1 MKNARQAAFEAL
13 LKIQREGAYSNLV
26 VDASLK
32 ENDHFDDRD
41 KAFFSNLVYG
51 TLDRLILI
59 DYNLSLYLNQPV
71 RKLKP
76 ELHTILRLG
85 TYQLL
90 FLDKVPSSAAVNESV
105 KLAKVNKSAF
115 AASLVNAV
123 LRRVADNGLKLPEG
137 AENDPDYLAIKYS
150 CPEWLISMWIEAY
163 GFDNAIA
170 LAEKAL
176 EAAPVVVKVNT
187 LKISVDDLIWKLAE
201 EGVIAEKS
209 AKYPESL
216 ILNNTGAVEDLLAYQ
231 QGYFHAQDFASQ
243 ICCKVVD
250 AKPGETVFDLCSAPG
265 GKTFTIAEGMQNT
278 GCVRAFDVYQSRV
291 DLIKSGAKRLGLD
304 NVYTYLSDASIFNE
318 NYGMADRV
326 LCDVPC
332 SGLGIIRRKP
342 EIRFKKSADIDN
354 LPELQYR
361 ILCNAVKYLKEGGR
375 LVYSTCTLNP
385 KENDEVCNRFLAEH
399 PDFKAVKVL
408 PELRRYSENDKY
420 LTLMPH
426 VHSTDGFFVAAFQK
440 NGGNKFETKN

>member
-1 MKNARQAAFEAL
+1 MKSARQAAFEAL

-26 VDASLK
+26 VDAALK
-32 ENDHFDDRD
+32 ENDHFDERD

-90 FLDKVPSSAAVNESV
+90 FLDKVPSRAAVNESV
-105 KLAKVNKSAF
+105 NLAKVNKSAF

-137 AENDPDYLAIKYS
+137 AENSPDYLAIKYS

-163 GFDNAIA
+163 GFDNAVA

-176 EAAPVVVKVNT
+176 EPAPVIVKVNT
-187 LKISVDDLIWKLAE
+187 LKTSVEDLIWKLAE
-201 EGVIAEKS
+201 EGVVAEKVS
-209 AKYPESL
+209 KYPDSL
-216 ILNNTGAVEDLLAYQ
+216 VLNNTGAVEELLAYKE
-231 QGYFHAQDFASQ
+231 GLFHAQDFASQ
-243 ICCKVVD
+243 ICCRAVD
-250 AKPGETVFDLCSAPG
+250 AKEGETVFDLCSAPG
-265 GKTFTIAEGMQNT
+265 GKAFTIAEAMNNT
-278 GCVRAFDVYQSRV
+278 GVVRAFDVYQSRV

-304 NVYTYLSDASIFNE
+304 NVFTYLSDASIFNE

-342 EIRFKKSADIDN
+342 EIRFKKTADIDN

-361 ILCNAVKYLKEGGR
+361 ILCNATKYLKDGGR

-385 KENDEVCNRFLAEH
+385 KENNEVCDRFLSEH
-399 PDFKAVKVL
+399 PEFEAVELL
-408 PELRRYSENDKY
+408 PEMKRYSENDKY

-426 VHSTDGFFVAAFQK
+426 IHSTDGFFVAAFRK
-440 NGGNKFETKN
+440 NGGNK

>member
-1 MKNARQAAFEAL
+1 MKSARQAAFEAL
-13 LKIQREGAYSNLV
+13 LKIQKEGAYSNLV
-26 VDASLK
+26 VDATLK
-32 ENDHFDDRD
+32 ENDHFDERD

-59 DYNLSLYLNQPV
+59 DYNLSMYLNQPV

-90 FLDKVPSSAAVNESV
+90 FLDKVPSRAAVNESV
-105 KLAKVNKSAF
+105 NLAKVNKSAF

-123 LRRVADNGLKLPEG
+123 LRRVADNGLRLPEG
-137 AENDPDYLAIKYS
+137 SENDPDYLAIKYS

-187 LKISVDDLIWKLAE
+187 LKTTVDDLIWKLAE
-201 EGVIAEKS
+201 EGVVAEKS
-209 AKYPESL
+209 SKFHDSL
-216 ILNNTGAVEDLLAYQ
+216 VLNNTGAVEELLAYQ
-231 QGYFHAQDFASQ
+231 DGLFHAQDFASQ
-243 ICCKVVD
+243 ICCKALD

-265 GKTFTIAEGMQNT
+265 GKTFTIAQSMKNT
-278 GCVRAFDVYQSRV
+278 GCVRAFDIYQSRV
-291 DLIKSGAKRLGLD
+291 ELIKNGAKRLGLD
-304 NVYTYLSDASIFNE
+304 NVYTYLSDATIFNE

-342 EIRFKKSADIDN
+342 EIRFKKSAEIDN
-354 LPELQYR
+354 LPEIQYS
-361 ILCNAVKYLKEGGR
+361 ILCNATKYLKDGGR

-385 KENDEVCNRFLAEH
+385 KENDEICNRFLEEH
-399 PDFKAVKVL
+399 PEFEAVKVL

-426 VHSTDGFFVAAFQK
+426 LHSTDGFFVAAFQK
-440 NGGNKFETKN
+440 NGGNK

>member
-1 MKNARQAAFEAL
+1 MKSARQAAFEAL
-13 LKIQREGAYSNLV
+13 LKIQKEGAYSNLV
-26 VDASLK
+26 VDATLK
-32 ENDHFDDRD
+32 ENEHFDERD

-59 DYNLSLYLNQPV
+59 DYNLSMYLNQPV

-90 FLDKVPSSAAVNESV
+90 FLDKVPSRAAVNESV
-105 KLAKVNKSAF
+105 NLAKVNKSAF

-137 AENDPDYLAIKYS
+137 SENDPDYLAIKYS

-187 LKISVDDLIWKLAE
+187 LKTTVDDLIWKLAE
-201 EGVIAEKS
+201 EGVVAEKS
-209 AKYPESL
+209 TKFPDSL
-216 ILNNTGAVEDLLAYQ
+216 VLNNTGAVEELLAYQ
-231 QGYFHAQDFASQ
+231 EGLFHAQDFASQ
-243 ICCKVVD
+243 ICCKALD

-265 GKTFTIAEGMQNT
+265 GKAFTIAQSMQNT
-278 GCVRAFDVYQSRV
+278 GCVRAFDIYQSRV
-291 DLIKSGAKRLGLD
+291 DLIKNGAKRLGLN
-304 NVYTYLSDASIFNE
+304 NVYTYLSDATIFNE

-342 EIRFKKSADIDN
+342 EIRFKKSAEIDN
-354 LPELQYR
+354 LPEIQYS
-361 ILCNAVKYLKEGGR
+361 ILCNAIKYLKDGGR

-385 KENDEVCNRFLAEH
+385 KENDEICNRFLEEH
-399 PDFKAVKVL
+399 PEFEAVKVL

-426 VHSTDGFFVAAFQK
+426 IHSTDGFFVAVFQK
-440 NGGNKFETKN
+440 NGGNK

>member
-1 MKNARQAAFEAL
+1 MKSARQAAFEAL
-13 LKIQREGAYSNLV
+13 LKIQKEGAYSNLV
-26 VDASLK
+26 VDATLK
-32 ENDHFDDRD
+32 ENEHFDERD

-59 DYNLSLYLNQPV
+59 DYNLSMYLNQPV

-90 FLDKVPSSAAVNESV
+90 FLDKVPSRAAVNESV
-105 KLAKVNKSAF
+105 NLAKVNKSAF

-137 AENDPDYLAIKYS
+137 SENDPDYLAIKYS

-187 LKISVDDLIWKLAE
+187 LKTTVDDLIWKLAE
-201 EGVIAEKS
+201 EGVVAEKS
-209 AKYPESL
+209 TKFPDSL
-216 ILNNTGAVEDLLAYQ
+216 VLNNTGAVEELLAYQ
-231 QGYFHAQDFASQ
+231 EGLFHAQDFASQ
-243 ICCKVVD
+243 ICCKALD

-265 GKTFTIAEGMQNT
+265 GKAFTIAQSMQNT
-278 GCVRAFDVYQSRV
+278 GCVRAFDIYQSRV
-291 DLIKSGAKRLGLD
+291 DLIKNGAKRLGLN
-304 NVYTYLSDASIFNE
+304 NVYTYLSDATIFNE

-342 EIRFKKSADIDN
+342 EIRFKKSAEIDN
-354 LPELQYR
+354 LPEIQYS
-361 ILCNAVKYLKEGGR
+361 ILCNATKYLKDGGR

-385 KENDEVCNRFLAEH
+385 KENDEICNRFLEEH
-399 PDFKAVKVL
+399 PEFEAVKVL

-426 VHSTDGFFVAAFQK
+426 IHSTDGFFVAVFQK
-440 NGGNKFETKN
+440 NGGNK

>member
-1 MKNARQAAFEAL
+1 MKSARQAAFEAL
-13 LKIQREGAYSNLV
+13 LKIQKEGAYSNLV
-26 VDASLK
+26 VDATLK
-32 ENDHFDDRD
+32 ENEHFDERD

-59 DYNLSLYLNQPV
+59 DYNLSMYLNQPV

-90 FLDKVPSSAAVNESV
+90 FLDKVPSRAAVNESV
-105 KLAKVNKSAF
+105 NLAKVNKSAF

-137 AENDPDYLAIKYS
+137 SENDPDYLAIKYS

-187 LKISVDDLIWKLAE
+187 LKTTADDLIWKLAE
-201 EGVIAEKS
+201 EGVVAEKS
-209 AKYPESL
+209 TKFPDSL
-216 ILNNTGAVEDLLAYQ
+216 VLNNTGAVEELLAYQ
-231 QGYFHAQDFASQ
+231 EGLFHAQDFASQ
-243 ICCKVVD
+243 ICCKALD

-265 GKTFTIAEGMQNT
+265 GKAFTIAQSMQNT
-278 GCVRAFDVYQSRV
+278 GCVRAFDIYQSRV
-291 DLIKSGAKRLGLD
+291 DLIKNGAKRLGLD
-304 NVYTYLSDASIFNE
+304 NVYTYLSDATIFNE

-342 EIRFKKSADIDN
+342 EIRFKKSAEIDN
-354 LPELQYR
+354 LPEIQYS
-361 ILCNAVKYLKEGGR
+361 ILCNATKYLKDGGR

-385 KENDEVCNRFLAEH
+385 KENDEICNRFLEEH
-399 PDFKAVKVL
+399 PEFEAVKVL

-426 VHSTDGFFVAAFQK
+426 IHSTDGFFVAVFQK
-440 NGGNKFETKN
+440 NGGNK

>member
-1 MKNARQAAFEAL
+1 MKSARQAAFEAL
-13 LKIQREGAYSNLV
+13 LKIQKEGAYSNLV
-26 VDASLK
+26 VDATLK
-32 ENDHFDDRD
+32 ENEHFDERD

-59 DYNLSLYLNQPV
+59 DYNLSMYLNQPV

-90 FLDKVPSSAAVNESV
+90 FLDKVPSRAAVNESV
-105 KLAKVNKSAF
+105 NLAKVNKSAF

-137 AENDPDYLAIKYS
+137 SENDPDYLAIKYS

-187 LKISVDDLIWKLAE
+187 LKTTVDDLIWKLAE
-201 EGVIAEKS
+201 EGVVAEKS
-209 AKYPESL
+209 TKFPDSL
-216 ILNNTGAVEDLLAYQ
+216 VLNNTGAVEELLAYQ
-231 QGYFHAQDFASQ
+231 EGLFHAQDFASQ
-243 ICCKVVD
+243 ICCKALD

-265 GKTFTIAEGMQNT
+265 GKAFTIAQSMQNT
-278 GCVRAFDVYQSRV
+278 GCVRAFDIYQSRV
-291 DLIKSGAKRLGLD
+291 DLIKNGAKRLGLD
-304 NVYTYLSDASIFNE
+304 NVYTYLSDATIFNE

-342 EIRFKKSADIDN
+342 EIRFKKSAEIDN
-354 LPELQYR
+354 LPEIQYS
-361 ILCNAVKYLKEGGR
+361 ILCNATKYLKDGGR

-385 KENDEVCNRFLAEH
+385 KENDEICNRFLEEH
-399 PDFKAVKVL
+399 PEFEAVKVL

-426 VHSTDGFFVAAFQK
+426 IHSTDGFFVAVFQK
-440 NGGNKFETKN
+440 NGGNK

>member
-1 MKNARQAAFEAL
+1 MKSARQAAFEAL
-13 LKIQREGAYSNLV
+13 LKIQKEGAYSNLV
-26 VDASLK
+26 VDATLK
-32 ENDHFDDRD
+32 ENEHFDERD

-59 DYNLSLYLNQPV
+59 DYNLSMYLNQPV

-90 FLDKVPSSAAVNESV
+90 FLDKVPSRAAVNESV
-105 KLAKVNKSAF
+105 NLAKVNKSAF

-137 AENDPDYLAIKYS
+137 SENDPDYLAIKYS

-187 LKISVDDLIWKLAE
+187 LKTTVDDLIWKLAE
-201 EGVIAEKS
+201 EGVVAEKS
-209 AKYPESL
+209 TKFPDSL
-216 ILNNTGAVEDLLAYQ
+216 VLNNTGAVEELLAYQ
-231 QGYFHAQDFASQ
+231 EGLFHAQDFASQ
-243 ICCKVVD
+243 ICCKALD

-265 GKTFTIAEGMQNT
+265 GKAFTIAQSMQNT
-278 GCVRAFDVYQSRV
+278 GCVRAFDIYQSRV
-291 DLIKSGAKRLGLD
+291 ELIKNGAKRLGLD
-304 NVYTYLSDASIFNE
+304 NVYTYLSDATIFNE

-342 EIRFKKSADIDN
+342 EIRFKKSAEIDN
-354 LPELQYR
+354 LPEIQYS
-361 ILCNAVKYLKEGGR
+361 ILCNATKYLKDGGR

-385 KENDEVCNRFLAEH
+385 KENDEICNRFLEEH
-399 PDFKAVKVL
+399 PEFEAVKVL

-426 VHSTDGFFVAAFQK
+426 IHSTDGFFVAVFQK
-440 NGGNKFETKN
+440 NGGNK

>member
-1 MKNARQAAFEAL
+1 MKSARQAAFEAL
-13 LKIQREGAYSNLV
+13 LKIQKEGAYSNLV
-26 VDASLK
+26 VDAKLK
-32 ENDHFDDRD
+32 ENEHFDERD

-59 DYNLSLYLNQPV
+59 DYNLSMYLNQPV

-90 FLDKVPSSAAVNESV
+90 FLDKVPSRAAVNESV
-105 KLAKVNKSAF
+105 NLAKVNKSAF

-123 LRRVADNGLKLPEG
+123 LRRVADNGLRLPEG
-137 AENDPDYLAIKYS
+137 SENDPDYLAIKYS

-187 LKISVDDLIWKLAE
+187 LKTTVDDLIWKLAE
-201 EGVIAEKS
+201 EGVVAEKS
-209 AKYPESL
+209 TKFHDSL
-216 ILNNTGAVEDLLAYQ
+216 VLNNTGAVEELLAYQ
-231 QGYFHAQDFASQ
+231 EGLFHAQDFASQ
-243 ICCKVVD
+243 ICCKALD

-265 GKTFTIAEGMQNT
+265 GKTFTIAQSMQNT
-278 GCVRAFDVYQSRV
+278 GCVRAFDIYQSRV
-291 DLIKSGAKRLGLD
+291 ELIKNGAKRLGLD
-304 NVYTYLSDASIFNE
+304 NVYTYLSDATIFNE

-342 EIRFKKSADIDN
+342 EIRFKKSAEIDN
-354 LPELQYR
+354 LPEIQYS
-361 ILCNAVKYLKEGGR
+361 ILCNATKYLKDGGR

-385 KENDEVCNRFLAEH
+385 KENDEICNRFLEEH
-399 PDFKAVKVL
+399 PEFVAVKVL

-426 VHSTDGFFVAAFQK
+426 LHSTDGFFVAAFQK
-440 NGGNKFETKN
+440 NGGNK